1 VLNAIRRVTP
11 VSALEIAVHA
21 QYEGYLKEPN
31 VPSDSR
37 TPTYAAVRLDI
48 ENWRWQ
54 GVPFYLRTGKALND
68 KRTEIV
74 IQFRRPPHLM
84 FDQDISPNILAI
96 QVQPDEGLHLEFQ
109 AKAPDEKM
117 ELRPV
122 DLEFHYDDSSG
133 GQAIPDAYERRC
145 FSVHPQRRDRR
156 SLRNYGSDYSE
167 IGPAGRSSAI
177 VISHWQSRTR
187 STRHIFGQIL
197 EPLATP
203 GLAALG
209 V

>member
-1 VLNAIRRVTP
+1 MLNAIRRVTP

-145 FSVHPQRRDRR
+145 FSVHPQRRYRR
-156 SLRNYGSDYSE
+156 SLKYYESDNSE

-177 VISHWQSRTR
+177 VISHWHPRSR
-187 STRHIFGQIL
+187 SSRHIFCQIL
-197 EPLATP
+197 EPLAAP

>member
-1 VLNAIRRVTP
+1 MTP

-54 GVPFYLRTGKALND
+54 GLPFYLRTGKALND

-203 GLAALG
+203 GLATLG

>member
-1 VLNAIRRVTP
+1 MTP

-203 GLAALG
+203 GLATLG

>member
-1 VLNAIRRVTP
+1 MTP

-84 FDQDISPNILAI
+84 FDQDISPNILAM
-96 QVQPDEGLHLEFQ
+96 QVQPDDGLHLEFQ

-122 DLEFHYDDSSG
+122 DLEFHCDDSFS

>member
-1 VLNAIRRVTP
+1 M
-11 VSALEIAVHA
+11 
-21 QYEGYLKEPN
+21 
-31 VPSDSR
+31 
-37 TPTYAAVRLDI
+37 
-48 ENWRWQ
+48 
-54 GVPFYLRTGKALND
+54 ND

>member
-1 VLNAIRRVTP
+1 MNIVG
-11 VSALEIAVHA
+11 IARNNISSEEYGNSLVKRM
-21 QYEGYLKEPN
+21 ETFE
-31 VPSDSR
+31 DF
-37 TPTYAAVRLDI
+37 RLDI

-54 GVPFYLRTGKALND
+54 GVPFYLRSGKALND

-96 QVQPDEGLHLEFQ
+96 QVQPDEGLHLELQ
-109 AKAPDEKM
+109 SEAPDEKM

-122 DLEFHYDDSSG
+122 DLEFHCDDSFS

-145 FSVHPQRRDRR
+145 FSVHPQRRYRR
-156 SLRNYGSDYSE
+156 SLKDYESDYSE

-177 VISHWQSRTR
+177 VISHWQPRTR
-187 STRHIFGQIL
+187 SSRHIFCQIL
-197 EPLATP
+197 EPLAAP